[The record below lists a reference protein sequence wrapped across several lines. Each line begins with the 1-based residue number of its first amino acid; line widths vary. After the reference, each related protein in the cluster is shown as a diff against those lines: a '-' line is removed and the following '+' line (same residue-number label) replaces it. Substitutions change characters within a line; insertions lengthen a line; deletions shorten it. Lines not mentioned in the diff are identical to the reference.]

1 MAGSPDRQ
9 SFAHL
14 HQHTEYSM
22 LDGAARVRELVD
34 AAAVDGQPALAI
46 TDHGNMYG
54 VLEFYR
60 ACHERGISPI
70 VGMEAYMARTSRHE
84 RPVRRGRLDD
94 TGGEAE
100 RGEKLYYHLT
110 VLAET
115 NPGYRN
121 LMKLSSEAYLE
132 GYYYKP
138 RVDWELLERR
148 HEGLIATTG
157 CLGGVVAQAILA
169 GDAAEA
175 RGLAGRLQ
183 EIFGP
188 ENLFVELQDHGIAA
202 QRQIN
207 PVLVEIARAIRAPL
221 LATNDGH
228 YCRRSDAVA
237 HDALLCVQTGA
248 TINDPKR
255 FKFESA
261 EHYLKTA
268 AEMRMLFR
276 ALPEACDNTLVIAE
290 RAHVEIELDK
300 PTLPEF
306 PIPETFLAGSYEA
319 SASAYLA
326 DLTRRGA
333 AERYGSP
340 LSEEVTS
347 RLDYEL
353 GVIAKMGFSAYFLV
367 VWDLIR
373 HARAQK
379 IRVGPGRGSAAGSL
393 VAYCLRI
400 VDIDPIR
407 YGLVFERFL
416 NPGRKQMPDIDMDF
430 DERYRSEMIR
440 YASERYGWDHV
451 AQIVTFS
458 TIKAR
463 AAVRDAARVLG
474 LPYAVGDRVAK
485 AMPPLVMGRD
495 APLRFCFEQV
505 EGHGD
510 AYVAATSL
518 REMYEADPEAK
529 TVIDV
534 ARGLEGL
541 RRQDGIH
548 AAAVVISKEPLT
560 EYMPIQRKPEPG
572 TDPAD
577 APIVTQYEMHG
588 VEELGLLKMDILG
601 LRNLSVIETALDLVE
616 KATGTRPDIDAV
628 ALDDETTYAMLRRGD
643 SIGVFQLE
651 GSAMRSTLR
660 ALAPTCFDDVA
671 ALVALYRPGPMA
683 GNMHRDY
690 PDLKNGRVPPKY
702 VHPEM
707 AEVLSDTYGLMLYQ
721 ESVMR
726 VAERFAGY
734 TLEEADNLRKA
745 CGKKDAEL
753 IAAEREKFVRGCV
766 DRGYGEELGTRLFNI
781 IEPFANYAFNK
792 SHAYGYGL
800 VAYQTAWLKAN
811 HPVEYLAALLSSV
824 KDDKDHTAIYLG
836 ECRTL
841 GIEVRVPDVNE
852 SSSNFTARR
861 GGARPGSPGVIVF
874 GLSAVRN
881 VGEGVVGLIVAERE
895 KNGAFADF
903 HDFCCRV
910 DPFVLNKRSIESLIK
925 AGAFDSLGHPRKGL
939 CLVFEE
945 IIDRVLARRREEE
958 LGISTLFSV
967 LAEVPADESGGL
979 DEARLAIPDVEFD
992 KTERL
997 AFEKEMLGLY
1007 VSDHP
1012 LLGFEAALRLRT
1024 DATVREL
1031 LDQAMSPEA
1040 FAELGGSSVV
1050 VGGVV
1055 TGLNRRYTRRGEL
1068 MATFV
1073 LEDLEA
1079 AIEVFV
1085 FPKTMAEHGM
1095 RLEDDAIV
1103 CVRGRLDL
1111 REEVPKLVAMEV
1123 TRPELTASDEAI
1135 ELRVP
1140 LSSVS
1145 ESVVARLKE
1154 LVVEHPGPVPVH
1166 IRLGQKVLRLPSK
1179 FNVDPRGGLVGAL
1192 KELLGA
1198 NAVSA

>member
-1 MAGSPDRQ
+1 MAGSGDRQ

-22 LDGAARVRELVD
+22 LDGAARIDDLV
-34 AAAVDGQPALAI
+34 ATAVADSQPALAI

-60 ACHERGISPI
+60 SCHEAGISPI
-70 VGMEAYMARTSRHE
+70 IGLEAYMARSSRHE
-84 RPVRRGRLDD
+84 RPVRRGRVDD

-115 NPGYRN
+115 STGYRN
-121 LMKLSSEAYLE
+121 LMKLSSDAYLE

-138 RVDWELLERR
+138 RVDWELLER
-148 HEGLIATTG
+148 HHVGLIATTG
-157 CLGGVVAQAILA
+157 CLGGVVAQAVLSGDIA
-169 GDAAEA
+169 GA
-175 RGLAGRLQ
+175 RELAGRLQ
-183 EIFGP
+183 GIFGP
-188 ENLFVELQDHGIAA
+188 DNFFVELQDHGIAA
-202 QRQIN
+202 QRQVN
-207 PVLVEIARAIRAPL
+207 PTLVEIARAIRAPL

-228 YCRRSDAVA
+228 YCRRGDAVA

-248 TINDPKR
+248 TIDDPKR
-255 FKFESA
+255 FKFEGA

-268 AEMRMLFR
+268 AEMRAIFR
-276 ALPEACDNTLVIAE
+276 DFPEACDNTLVVAE

-306 PIPETFLAGSYEA
+306 PVPAEFVVGTYEE
-319 SASAYLA
+319 SATAYLA
-326 DLTRRGA
+326 DLTTRGA
-333 AERYGSP
+333 LERYGTP
-340 LSEEVTS
+340 LPGEVRQ

-373 HARAQK
+373 HARSLK
-379 IRVGPGRGSAAGSL
+379 IRVGPGRGSAAGCL

-430 DERYRSEMIR
+430 DERYRAEMIR

-474 LPYAVGDRVAK
+474 KPYMVGDKVAK

-495 APLRFCFEQV
+495 APMRYCFEKV
-505 EGHGD
+505 EGHED
-510 AYVAATSL
+510 AYAQATSL
-518 REMYEADPEAK
+518 REMYETDPEAK
-529 TVIDV
+529 AVIDV

-572 TDPAD
+572 ADPGD

-588 VEELGLLKMDILG
+588 VEALGLLKMDFLG
-601 LRNLSVIETALDLVE
+601 LRNLSVIETALDLIE
-616 KATGTRPDIDAV
+616 EATGTRPDIDAV
-628 ALDDETTYAMLRRGD
+628 ALDDERTYEMLRRGD

-651 GSAMRSTLR
+651 GSAMRTTLR
-660 ALAPTCFDDVA
+660 ALAPTCFDDVG

-690 PDLKNGRVPPKY
+690 PELKNGRMPPRY
-702 VHPEM
+702 IHPEM

-734 TLEEADNLRKA
+734 SLEEADNLRKA
-745 CGKKDAEL
+745 CGKKDRKL
-753 IAAEREKFVRGCV
+753 IAAEREKFVEGCV
-766 DRGYGEELGTRLFNI
+766 ARGYGEETGTRLFDL

-836 ECRTL
+836 ECRNL
-841 GIEVRVPDVNE
+841 GIDVRVPDINE

-861 GGARPGSPGVIVF
+861 GAGTRGPGVIVF

-881 VGEGVVGLIVAERE
+881 VGEGVVAQIVAERD
-895 KNGAFADF
+895 KNGPFADF

-945 IIDRVLARRREEE
+945 IIDHVLARRREEE

-967 LAEVPADESGGL
+967 LAETPTDESGGL
-979 DEARLAIPDVEFD
+979 DEARRTIPDVEFD
-992 KTERL
+992 KSERL

-1031 LDQAMSPEA
+1031 LDQATAPDA
-1040 FAELGGSSVV
+1040 LADLGGSSVV

-1055 TGLNRRYTRRGEL
+1055 TALNRRYTRRGEL

-1073 LEDLEA
+1073 LEDLES

-1085 FPKTMAEHGM
+1085 FPKTMAEQGM

-1103 CVRGRLDL
+1103 CVRGRLDM
-1111 REEVPKLVAMEV
+1111 REDVPKLVAMEI
-1123 TRPELTASDEAI
+1123 TRPELTPSDEAL
-1135 ELRVP
+1135 ELCVP

-1166 IRLGQKVLRLPSK
+1166 IRLGSKVLRLPAQ